1 MDYHANISGVSHFV
15 RDIFPLIL
23 RDRPSTRLLIVGKNP
38 PASITGLASGNIV
51 VTGAV
56 DDVRPYLAR
65 AAVMV
70 VPLLVGGGTRLKILE
85 AMAAGRPVVSTSLGA
100 EGLAVGPEQI
110 VVRDEPDAFATAVVA
125 LLADADARER
135 MSRAAHEFVANTYDW
150 STIVAGLNE
159 AITDLVAEATLK

>member
-1 MDYHANISGVSHFV
+1 
-15 RDIFPLIL
+15 
-23 RDRPSTRLLIVGKNP
+23 
-38 PASITGLASGNIV
+38 V